1 MMLSVKEV
9 AEMFGCGRT
18 LINRLI
24 REGDLPSY
32 KIGGI
37 RRIPESAIRHYL
49 NSVSSHQ

>member
-1 MMLSVKEV
+1 MMLSVRDV

-18 LINRLI
+18 LVNRLI

-37 RRIPESAIRHYL
+37 RRIPESAIKGYL
-49 NSVSSHQ
+49 NSVAAK